1 MQPKELSFSSTLSG
15 YDHYPFTI
23 KLQYNTLNSITDKEK
38 KDTVYGCYPLAS
50 YISRVSWCVE
60 DLMQLIVI
68 ALN

>member
-38 KDTVYGCYPLAS
+38 KDSLWMLPLAS
-50 YISRVSWCVE
+50 YFSRVSWCVE

>member
-38 KDTVYGCYPLAS
+38 KDSLWMLPLAS